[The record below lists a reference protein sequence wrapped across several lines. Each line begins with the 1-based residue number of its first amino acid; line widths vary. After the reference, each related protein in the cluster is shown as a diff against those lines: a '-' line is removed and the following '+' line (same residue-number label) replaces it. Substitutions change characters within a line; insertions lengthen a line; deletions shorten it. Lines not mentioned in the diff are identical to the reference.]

1 MCEEIW
7 GNTESQTEDD
17 SASADLFKFSIKQEK
32 NFESTT
38 ADSA

>member
-17 SASADLFKFSIKQEK
+17 SASADLYQRFAILRFAILRR
-32 NFESTT
+32 
-38 ADSA
+38 D